1 MNKMKNQPKLL
12 SILKD
17 ILEEEVKKAEEK
29 PSKGLSKKK
38 KSEVVKSAKAGK
50 DIGKKGKG
58 FKNLSK
64 KAGGG
69 EKGDKIAAAAMW
81 KNIKRG

>member
-1 MNKMKNQPKLL
+1 MKLFK
-12 SILKD
+12 ILKSL
-17 ILEEEVKKAEEK
+17 LEEQEKKAKEK
-29 PSKGLSKKK
+29 PSKGLTKKK
-38 KSEVVKSAKAGK
+38 KSAVVKAAKSGK

-58 FKNLSK
+58 FEAVAK

-69 EKGDKIAAAAMW
+69 EKGKKIAAAAMW